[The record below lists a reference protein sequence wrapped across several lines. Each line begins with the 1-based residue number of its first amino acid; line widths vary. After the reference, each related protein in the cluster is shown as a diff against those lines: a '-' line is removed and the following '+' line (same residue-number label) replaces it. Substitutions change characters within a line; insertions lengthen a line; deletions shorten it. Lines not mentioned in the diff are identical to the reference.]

1 MVDMFEVAERLV
13 RANNEL
19 ERRGYKVWSVN
30 LYGAQNYRMETP
42 QSDLDFKAVVL
53 PTLEDIV
60 SGKDPVSTTIGFM
73 DGQIDIKD
81 VRCMFKNY
89 EKMNTNFL
97 ETLFT
102 DYYVVKSQYTD
113 EWNELR
119 SLAEEIAYADGK
131 RALHAFLGMA
141 KQKQHAL
148 CHPFESKKEV
158 LDKFGYDPKQLCH
171 ILRLH
176 YMMSRYVMG
185 IPYADLLKLNT
196 AQDSQ
201 VEHLK
206 KIKTGEVYFPIEEAK
221 ASADEHVKQ
230 MEQIVEEWQDSFEF
244 NQEPFDK
251 MNEIKARIIKRE
263 LKNELLADMKGY

>member
-1 MVDMFEVAERLV
+1 MVDKFEIAGRLIF
-13 RANNEL
+13 ANSEL
-19 ERRGYKVWSVN
+19 EKRGYKVWSVS

-60 SGKDPVSTTIGFM
+60 SGKDPVSTTIDFM

-102 DYYVVKSQYTD
+102 DYYVVKEQYTD

-185 IPYADLLKLNT
+185 VPYADLLKLNT

-206 KIKTGEVYFPIEEAK
+206 KIKTGEVYFPVEEAK
-221 ASADEHVKQ
+221 ASADEHVRQ
-230 MEQIVEEWQDSFEF
+230 MEQIVEEWQDSFEL